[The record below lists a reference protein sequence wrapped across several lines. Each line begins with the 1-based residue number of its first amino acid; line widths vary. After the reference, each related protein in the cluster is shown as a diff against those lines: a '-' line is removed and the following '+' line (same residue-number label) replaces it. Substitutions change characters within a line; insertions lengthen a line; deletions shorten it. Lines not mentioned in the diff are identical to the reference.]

1 MPSECSL
8 PQKSSIKLDAAIPNL
23 KYSGGLVG
31 AHNYAFYVGDPDRN
45 YPGIILWDG
54 PRATQWTGIDAVADF
69 GEVGGWGGSF
79 KEWVDASHVSKAY
92 KDGFDSVRPPS
103 LSVNYFIRAK

>member
-1 MPSECSL
+1 MCLL

-31 AHNYAFYVGDPDRN
+31 DHNYALYVGDPDRN
-45 YPGIILWDG
+45 NPGIILWDG

-69 GEVGGWGGSF
+69 GDVGGWGGALKNGLMPRMSRR
-79 KEWVDASHVSKAY
+79 HIRM
-92 KDGFDSVRPPS
+92 DSTRYVRP
-103 LSVNYFIRAK
+103 LSP